1 MKMKKIALSSEGEG
15 YTAVNIGALDK
26 LFEHSLIHPKTKQEI
41 EGKVFLKEATQSTG
55 TEISLNSISPKT
67 EVPYFHTHKANEET
81 YIILKGFGDFQV
93 GDNCFRIS
101 EGSVI
106 RVATGANTGLTQFFG

>member
-1 MKMKKIALSSEGEG
+1 MKMKKIALSSEGDG
-15 YTAVNIGALDK
+15 YTAVNICALDK
-26 LFEHSLIHPKTKQEI
+26 LFEHSLIHPKTQQEI

-55 TEISLNSISPKT
+55 TEISLNSIPPKT

-81 YIILKGFGDFQV
+81 YIILKGYGDFQV
-93 GDNCFRIS
+93 GDNCFPIS

-106 RVATGANTGLTQFFG
+106 CVATGATRGLRNS